1 VTVKTDPWSRASA
14 AGWKLLDATSLEQ
27 DRTLECDVAIVGSG
41 AGGGVTAEILAQA
54 GLAVVILEEG
64 PLATSIEF
72 RMREHEAY
80 PRLYQESAARQTL
93 DKSIT
98 LLQGRCV
105 GGGTT
110 VNWTTSLRTPPRTL
124 AHWRTAYGLQGLTDE
139 AMAPWFARME
149 ARLAIAPWST
159 PPNANNDALRRGAAK
174 LGIASNAVR
183 RNVKGC
189 ANLGYCGLGCAMD
202 AKQSMLVTTIP
213 TALQAGAMLV
223 HRARVTALQQDG
235 DRIVALEAHGVGANG
250 STPLSPRLQ
259 VRARHYVLAA
269 GAIGTPAL
277 LLASRVTDPRRLV
290 GGRTF
295 LHPTVVSAAL
305 MPGPVNAWAGA
316 PQSVYVDHFLEPAA
330 EGPVGFMLEVPPVHP
345 VLAAIT
351 MPGYGRE
358 HAQWMS
364 QLANTQVTI
373 AFLRDGFHADSP
385 GGQVARRRDGWPV
398 LDYAMTPYLW
408 EGVRRA
414 WLTMAELQF
423 AAGATRVMTL
433 HEDAHPATSW
443 RDAKASIESLP
454 LKPLAARILSAHA
467 MGGCPMGPDERAAV
481 VNADGR
487 HHHLANLSVHD
498 GSVFPTSV
506 GANPQLSI
514 YALAARWSAALAAS
528 LRTPA

>member
-1 VTVKTDPWSRASA
+1 MTIKTDPWSRAAASA
-14 AGWKLLDATSLEQ
+14 WKLLDATTLEQ

-64 PLATSIEF
+64 PLATSLEF

-124 AHWRTAYGLQGLTDE
+124 AHWRNAHGLTGLTDE
-139 AMAPWFARME
+139 ALAPWFARME

-174 LGIASNAVR
+174 LGFASGTLR

-189 ANLGYCGLGCAMD
+189 ANLGYCGLGCPLD

-223 HRARVTALQQDG
+223 HHARVTSLVQEG
-235 DRIVALEAHGVGANG
+235 ERIVALEAHGIGANG
-250 STPLSPRLQ
+250 GTPLAPRLQ
-259 VRARHYVLAA
+259 VRARHFVLAA
-269 GAIGTPAL
+269 GAIGSPAL
-277 LLASRVTDPRRLV
+277 LMASRVSDPWRLA
-290 GGRTF
+290 GTRTF

-305 MPGPVNAWAGA
+305 MPEPVNAWAGA
-316 PQSVYVDHFLEPAA
+316 PQSVYVDHFLEGALD
-330 EGPVGFMLEVPPVHP
+330 GPVGFMLEVPPVHP

-364 QLANTQVTI
+364 QLARLQVTI
-373 AFLRDGFHADSP
+373 ALLRDGFHADSP
-385 GGQVARRRDGWPV
+385 GGNVVRRRDGWPA
-398 LDYAMTPYLW
+398 LDYSMTPYLW
-408 EGVRRA
+408 DGVRRA
-414 WLTMAELQF
+414 WLAMAELQF

-433 HEDAHPATSW
+433 HEDARAASSW
-443 RDAKASIESLP
+443 REAKASVEALT
-454 LKPLAARILSAHA
+454 LKPLAARILSAHV
-467 MGGCPMGPDERAAV
+467 MGGCAMGPDERHAV
-481 VNADGR
+481 VNAEGR
-487 HHHLANLSVHD
+487 HHQLANLSVHD

-514 YALAARWSAALAAS
+514 HALAARWSAALATA
-528 LRTPA
+528 LRTPS